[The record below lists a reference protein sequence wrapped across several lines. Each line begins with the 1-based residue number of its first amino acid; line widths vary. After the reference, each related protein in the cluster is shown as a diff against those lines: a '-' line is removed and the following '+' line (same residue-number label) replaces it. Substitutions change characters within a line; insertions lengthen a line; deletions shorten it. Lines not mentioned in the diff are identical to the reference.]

1 MSEIS
6 GIRRNIIDLRGK
18 SQPVITTFER
28 IAFAILSSI
37 GVITGWDFLGND
49 LFVGY
54 ECHISGDERPS
65 LLPEAILEMPVR
77 MQIEEGRD

>member
-6 GIRRNIIDLRGK
+6 GIRGNIIDLRGK

-54 ECHISGDERPS
+54 ECHISDDE
-65 LLPEAILEMPVR
+65 
-77 MQIEEGRD
+77 